1 MAFVKDAVL
10 DGFKRDVELNFNAL
24 EDRVIELEKL
34 LKQYNG
40 GTPVEDVAPEPE
52 VVEEEEEEILP
63 EEDEDDEDEIEEEL
77 DEESDDEEESEP
89 VAKKQWGKKGK

>member
-24 EDRVIELEKL
+24 EERVIELERL

-40 GTPVEDVAPEPE
+40 GVTVEEVVPEPE
-52 VVEEEEEEILP
+52 PVQEEPVKEEEVTDEYGQPLP
-63 EEDEDDEDEIEEEL
+63 EEKEEKAP
-77 DEESDDEEESEP
+77 SSSKS
-89 VAKKQWGKKGK
+89 KKKK